1 MSKKT
6 NSSIY
11 DFENYTQIQKLN
23 CVLKIRFNNDK
34 LPPGPKRT
42 RNSMRSKQNG
52 ALDFTVRPGYL
63 LCSHTKKVRELMFKK
78 YFKILLVSKSWY
90 LKQQG
95 SH

>member
-34 LPPGPKRT
+34 LTPWAKKNKKLHAIETKWGIRLYC
-42 RNSMRSKQNG
+42 QAG
-52 ALDFTVRPGYL
+52 IFTVFTHKEGKG
-63 LCSHTKKVRELMFKK
+63 TNV
-78 YFKILLVSKSWY
+78 
-90 LKQQG
+90 
-95 SH
+95 